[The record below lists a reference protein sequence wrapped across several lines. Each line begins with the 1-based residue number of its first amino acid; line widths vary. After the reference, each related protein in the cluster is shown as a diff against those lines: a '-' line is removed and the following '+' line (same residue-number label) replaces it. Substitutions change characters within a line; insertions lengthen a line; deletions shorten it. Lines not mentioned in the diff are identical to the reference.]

1 MSETDRRMYQRVSF
15 DGNAELSSGE
25 QTFGCQVTDLSLKG
39 ALIRPFGV
47 IRAEI
52 GAVFSLKI
60 PLLESNHDTPISIIM
75 QLELAHSS
83 PDGLGFRCISI
94 DLDSITH
101 LRQIIELN
109 STNPELLDR
118 DLEKLVIG

>member
-15 DGNAELSSGE
+15 DGNATLSKGGQS
-25 QTFGCQVTDLSLKG
+25 FDCQIADLSLRG

-52 GAVFSLKI
+52 GSSFTLTI
-60 PLLESNHDTPISIIM
+60 PLLENSQNDDLKIVM
-75 QLELAHSS
+75 QLELAHSN
-83 PDGLGFRCISI
+83 PDGLGFKCTAI

-101 LRQIIELN
+101 LRKIVELN
-109 STNPELLDR
+109 SENPELLER
-118 DLEKLVIG
+118 DFEKLLIN

>member
-39 ALIRPFGV
+39 VLIRPFGV
-47 IRAEI
+47 IRADI

-60 PLLESNHDTPISIIM
+60 PLLEDNHDNPISIVM

-101 LRQIIELN
+101 LRQIVELN
-109 STNPELLDR
+109 SHEPDLLER
-118 DLEKLVIG
+118 DLESLVTE